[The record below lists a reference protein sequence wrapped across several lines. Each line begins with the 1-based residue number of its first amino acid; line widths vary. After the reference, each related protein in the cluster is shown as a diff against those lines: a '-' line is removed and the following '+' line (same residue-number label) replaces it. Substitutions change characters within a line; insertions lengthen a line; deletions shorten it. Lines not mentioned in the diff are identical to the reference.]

1 MFANNPHT
9 SSCVLYDGDVNP
21 VETDVALGRLGE
33 KDKLKAVFLAD
44 ANIFSNNSGPLGVKP
59 TVDTPGM
66 EGGGVILCALLLHIF
81 VFNSAASCS
90 LPFPLPSFPSFLPS
104 GILLG

>member
-1 MFANNPHT
+1 M
-9 SSCVLYDGDVNP
+9 
-21 VETDVALGRLGE
+21 ALGCLGN
-33 KDKLKAVFLAD
+33 KDKIKAVFLAD

-66 EGGGVILCALLLHIF
+66 GGVILCVLLLHIF

-90 LPFPLPSFPSFLPS
+90 LSFPLPSFPSFLPS